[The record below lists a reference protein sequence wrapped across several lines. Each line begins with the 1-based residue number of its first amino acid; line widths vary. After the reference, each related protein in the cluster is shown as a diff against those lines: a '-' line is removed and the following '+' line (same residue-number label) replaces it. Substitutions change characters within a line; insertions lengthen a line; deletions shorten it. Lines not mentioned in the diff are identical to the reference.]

1 MDQAM
6 LGGGGGVA
14 LPSATSSSMMP
25 LGSTLATLAPLE
37 PPKTSPYPGLLAGSE
52 WGLLDTTTDITR
64 DYGGLFSSSL
74 VEYGLPP
81 LLPRTP
87 TPHDAPLH
95 PLHDLTYV
103 THHYPTPPE
112 YPAPLTPE
120 SDRPSDGS
128 GSPTSSPPMSSHALH
143 TATLQV
149 FTSTPPQYTHQLAPP
164 PPTYLPLHSSAVAT
178 YSSSLSPPN
187 TDDLGTLNGPLTDH
201 QVPPSSSTT
210 TTSLGVLLPLA
221 PSNTAP
227 CTDHLTFSG
236 LNPDVLT
243 TLGSFVTDPR
253 TTADLTHHD
262 HTDPG
267 HYTGQHN
274 SYRGGHRTTG
284 HYTGQEDSYTQDNRT
299 TGQLHGRQKV
309 TGQEDKRTA
318 MHRTTDQLH
327 GRKMVTGQEDSY
339 TQDKRTMLKRTRG
352 PQDGPL
358 RETHAGR
365 KWTTAAPAD

>member
-6 LGGGGGVA
+6 LCGGGGVA

-149 FTSTPPQYTHQLAPP
+149 FTSTPPQYTQQLPPP
-164 PPTYLPLHSSAVAT
+164 PPTYLPLHSSAAI

-201 QVPPSSSTT
+201 QVPPSSSTS
-210 TTSLGVLLPLA
+210 TTSLGALLPLA
-221 PSNTAP
+221 PSSTAP

-262 HTDPG
+262 HTDPAIDKTTEQLHG
-267 HYTGQHN
+267 RHKATGEDTGQ
-274 SYRGGHRTTG
+274 
-284 HYTGQEDSYTQDNRT
+284 QDSYTQDNRT
-299 TGQLHGRQKV
+299 ATWTTKDNRTVIGEDTGQQ
-309 TGQEDKRTA
+309 
-318 MHRTTDQLH
+318 
-327 GRKMVTGQEDSY
+327 DSY
-339 TQDKRTMLKRTRG
+339 TQDNRTMIKRTRG

-365 KWTTAAPAD
+365 KRTTAAPAD